1 MIRVNLLQTRA
12 RPPRLQQIDIKS
24 TFGTDSPHVP
34 IAPYLAIRAL
44 AVKEEELNRYKRSL
58 EHVNSELV
66 RTNHALSIL
75 ACRIKEGRQELMKE
89 IAVTIASRILPAID
103 EIAQCRRP
111 ESLML
116 QLDVVRVLVKGLLP
130 DSMESA
136 SIIPVLSR
144 GEMRV
149 AIMIK
154 NDLKTSDI
162 ARLLYVSED
171 TVKTH
176 RRNIRKKLGIR
187 NCGTNLSSALKLK
200 MGNTSDCF
208 YDAG

>member
-1 MIRVNLLQTRA
+1 MIRVNLLQAGA
-12 RPPRLQQIDIKS
+12 RPPRLQQIDNKS
-24 TFGTDSPHVP
+24 TFGSDSSRVP
-34 IAPYLAIRAL
+34 IPPYLAIRTL
-44 AVKEEELNRYKRSL
+44 AVKEEELNRSKRSL

-66 RTNHALSIL
+66 RTNHALSVL
-75 ACRIKEGRQELMKE
+75 ASRIKEGRQELMKE

-130 DSMESA
+130 DSIESA

-154 NDLKTSDI
+154 NDLRHLTSPDCFTCQKTP
-162 ARLLYVSED
+162 
-171 TVKTH
+171 
-176 RRNIRKKLGIR
+176 
-187 NCGTNLSSALKLK
+187 LKL
-200 MGNTSDCF
+200 T
-208 YDAG
+208 AGIYERSWELEIAEQICHPPSN

>member
-1 MIRVNLLQTRA
+1 MIRVNLLQA
-12 RPPRLQQIDIKS
+12 GSRPPRLQQIDNKS
-24 TFGTDSPHVP
+24 MFGSDSSRVP
-34 IAPYLAIRAL
+34 IPRDLAIRTLAL
-44 AVKEEELNRYKRSL
+44 KEEELNRSKMNL
-58 EHVNSELV
+58 EHVNRELV
-66 RTNHALSIL
+66 RTNHALSVL
-75 ACRIKEGRQELMKE
+75 ASRIKEGRQELMKE

-130 DSMESA
+130 HSTESS
-136 SIIPVLSR
+136 SIIPALSR

-187 NCGTNLSSALKLK
+187 NCEINLSSALKLK
-200 MGNTSDCF
+200 MGNTADCF
-208 YDAG
+208 NDAA